1 MNRKKKLSP
10 LGRAALLCALMLCF
24 FLFAGSQFFAVQAV
38 RTEGLVR
45 LRESDV
51 LRLAGI
57 EPGDNLFL
65 IEATA
70 LARKVELNPLVAGAR
85 VKKNFPGGLVISVT
99 EREPAALVLKTDGS
113 GAIEVDGQGYIL
125 RIYESWPS
133 GGLPVVT
140 GLALEE
146 IPGPGQQ
153 IGAARLS
160 RVLETLELTPPDI
173 MALVGEVNV
182 NEIGQIKFFLTS
194 GVEVRF
200 GKEAPQAKDFLLLR
214 ELIQGEE
221 FQAVASALK
230 YIDLSSNKPA
240 LGQ

>member
-1 MNRKKKLSP
+1 MSRKKKLSP
-10 LGRAALLCALMLCF
+10 LGRAALLCVLMLCF
-24 FLFAGSQFFAVQAV
+24 FLFAGSQFFAVKAV

-65 IEATA
+65 VEAAA
-70 LARKVELNPLVAGAR
+70 LARKVELNPLVAKVR
-85 VKKNFPGGLVISVT
+85 VKKNFPGALVISVT
-99 EREPAALVLKTDGS
+99 EREPAALILKADGS
-113 GAIEVDGQGYIL
+113 GAIEVDDEGFIL

-140 GLALEE
+140 GLEPE
-146 IPGPGQQ
+146 TIPGPGKQ
-153 IGAARLS
+153 IISARLNL
-160 RVLETLELTPPDI
+160 VLATVRLTPPDI
-173 MALVGEVNV
+173 MPLVGEINI

-194 GVEVRF
+194 GVEIRF
-200 GKEAPQAKDFLLLR
+200 GKAAPLEKDFLLLR

-221 FQAVASALK
+221 FRAVASTLK
-230 YIDLSSNKPA
+230 YIDLSSSKPA